1 MSQQDVQTIREGYE
15 AFNRNDISDVLE
27 RFDPQIE
34 FNEPGGG
41 RAPKGT
47 FRGPQA
53 VADQV
58 FSTVPGNFDDF
69 AAHAEQFID
78 AGEHVVVVGRFRG
91 RAKGGVMLDAPF
103 VHVWT
108 MRNGK
113 AARFYNHV
121 EASAWAK
128 AWGSVLVSQPCM
140 PESW

>member
-15 AFNRNDISDVLE
+15 AFNRNDISDVLG

-47 FRGPQA
+47 FTGPQT
-53 VADQV
+53 VAEKV
-58 FSTVPGNFDDF
+58 FSTVPDNFEDF
-69 AAHAEQFID
+69 RADAEQFID

-91 RAKGGVMLDAPF
+91 RAKSGVTLDAPF

-128 AWGSVLVSQPCM
+128 AWGG
-140 PESW
+140 